1 MEVMIKKKK
10 PELLDDQIR
19 SLQWA
24 IGELGKQRSSLE
36 EKVGATQK
44 REETEE
50 IIEEVIAQREA
61 LNKRIDALQEG
72 LEKSQ
77 EESATTNPTE
87 LHEEMSEVE
96 GKLDVARERL
106 KALEQDKYLEEL
118 GRNLSG
124 QDPLPSRIS
133 LPDENPE
140 QEEPPDLASFSE
152 LEDEQASESKPVQV
166 KTNQPLSDIMTEP
179 ANRLSTTESE
189 SSVATTLA
197 TPLPAKLRA
206 ETTLGESITCTEE
219 TSQGIREVAAA
230 LDLDPEYV
238 LEKGMQAVLRMIAR
252 NGHRMTFPLDVK
264 QVESLG

>member
-1 MEVMIKKKK
+1 MIKQKK

-24 IGELGKQRSSLE
+24 IGELGKQRSSLA
-36 EKVGATQK
+36 EKVGATRK

-61 LNKRIDALQEG
+61 LDKRIGALQEG

-77 EESATTNPTE
+77 EPANTNPTE
-87 LHEEMSEVE
+87 LQEEMSEVE

-106 KALEQDKYLEEL
+106 KVLEQDKYLEEL

-124 QDPLPSRIS
+124 QDPLPSTTP
-133 LPDENPE
+133 LPDENLE
-140 QEEPPDLASFSE
+140 QEESSSLARFPE
-152 LEDEQASESKPVQV
+152 TEDEQASESKPVQV
-166 KTNQPLSDIMTEP
+166 ITNQPLSDTMTEP
-179 ANRLSTTESE
+179 ANRLSATESE
-189 SSVATTLA
+189 PGVATTLA
-197 TPLPAKLRA
+197 TPPHVKSRV
-206 ETTLGESITCTEE
+206 EVTSVGSIACSEE